1 MFDDEIEKVTRRK
14 KGMRSAIAITI
25 LGALL
30 LVGIF
35 FYLAMSTI

>member
-1 MFDDEIEKVTRRK
+1 MFVDDEEITRRK
-14 KGMRSAIAITI
+14 KGIKSAITITI